1 MCAVAAVLVL
11 ADVLVSLARPT
22 ARRRGLAGL
31 PGAAVVVV
39 ATVLAWTAWFDGDA
53 DTVLLFWG
61 ALTMTVLAVLVGA
74 ARLWDRRR
82 TAAR

>member
-1 MCAVAAVLVL
+1 VAAALVL

-31 PGAAVVVV
+31 PGAAVVVL

-61 ALTMTVLAVLVGA
+61 AVTMTAAAVLVGA
-74 ARLWDRRR
+74 TQLWDRRR
-82 TAAR
+82 AAGR